1 MDRRFESC
9 HPRYRH
15 RGHGAYVNLLLDQKE
30 KAMMLKKKSDTK
42 TAQGVENAD
51 SFLRGGGKICLL
63 LVQEAVVSMRKFVA
77 RPLAVK

>member
-1 MDRRFESC
+1 
-9 HPRYRH
+9 
-15 RGHGAYVNLLLDQKE
+15 
-30 KAMMLKKKSDTK
+30 MMLKKKSDTK